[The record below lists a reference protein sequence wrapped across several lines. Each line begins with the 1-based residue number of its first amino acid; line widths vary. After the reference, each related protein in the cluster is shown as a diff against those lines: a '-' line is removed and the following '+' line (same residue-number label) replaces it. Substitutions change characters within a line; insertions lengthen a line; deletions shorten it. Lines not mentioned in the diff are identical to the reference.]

1 MKPKYLN
8 IPLLLFVALMLMSP
22 IVSQAQAAFGIRAG
36 LNATNISFDLLPNRS
51 ERIGFHAG
59 IFADLPVLPDFF
71 SIQPEV
77 SYSVKGAAFKPLN
90 ERRNLNMDYIDFL
103 LPVAFKLGPVD
114 VQVGPFVSYL
124 ISTPDYEVYNENSI
138 VVDAFKKADAG
149 LTGGLSYNFS
159 KMFIG
164 VRYNQG
170 FVDVTKDNSRPFLGG
185 SGKNSVGQ
193 VSLGY
198 RF

>member
-1 MKPKYLN
+1 MRPKYLN
-8 IPLLLFVALMLMSP
+8 VVPLLLFAALLLMSP
-22 IVSQAQAAFGIRAG
+22 AASQAQAAFGIRAG

-59 IFADLPVLPDFF
+59 FFADLPVVADFI
-71 SIQPEV
+71 SVQPEV
-77 SYSVKGAAFKPLN
+77 SYSVKGAAFKPLDD
-90 ERRNLNMDYIDFL
+90 RRNLNMDYIDLL

-114 VQVGPFVSYL
+114 VQLGPFVSYL
-124 ISTPDYEVYNENSI
+124 ISTPEYEVFNENSVI
-138 VVDAFKKADAG
+138 VDAFKKADAG

-159 KMFIG
+159 KLFIG

-170 FVDVTKDNSRPFLGG
+170 FIDVTKDNSRPFLG

-193 VSLGY
+193 VSLGF

>member
-1 MKPKYLN
+1 MKSKY
-8 IPLLLFVALMLMSP
+8 IPLFLFVALMLMSP
-22 IVSQAQAAFGIRAG
+22 IASQAQAAFGIRAG
-36 LNATNISFDLLPNRS
+36 LNATNISFDMLPNRS

-59 IFADLPVLPDFF
+59 VFADLPVVTDFI
-71 SIQPEV
+71 SLQPEV

-90 ERRNLNMDYIDFL
+90 DRRNLNLDYLDLL
-103 LPVAFKLGPVD
+103 LPVAFKLGPID
-114 VQVGPFVSYL
+114 IQVGPFVSYL
-124 ISTPDYEVYNENSI
+124 ISKPDYEVFNESSVI
-138 VVDAFKKADAG
+138 ADAFKKADAG
-149 LTGGLSYNFS
+149 LTGGLSYNFN

-170 FVDVTKDNSRPFLGG
+170 FVDVTKDNSRPFLG